1 MLPPHSTMSNS
12 SSNFLLVPIPEV
24 PAIDY
29 LHHRNVKIAVLG
41 ARSVGKTA
49 LIVRFLTKRFI
60 GDYEPNTGALYN
72 RQMNIDGDQI
82 TLQVQDTP
90 SVTQVE
96 CIPVLTPLI
105 QDVITRS
112 LLWADGF
119 VFVFSLTDTDSWKT
133 LRPLYQQI
141 RKMYPSIRLPFV
153 LIGNKADLPH
163 ARQVETIEGI
173 QLANEIGGTYFEV
186 SAREHCNEVY
196 DAFHQVCQEVS
207 KLIASSNGEKRR
219 GLLLARPKSPN
230 MQDFGRRLKQALSS
244 KVKSTSAI

>member
-1 MLPPHSTMSNS
+1 MLLPHTTMSNN

-24 PAIDY
+24 PVVDC
-29 LHHRNVKIAVLG
+29 LHNKNVKIAVLG

-49 LIVRFLTKRFI
+49 LIVRFLTRRFI
-60 GDYEPNTGALYN
+60 GDYEPNTGALYT

-90 SVTQVE
+90 F
-96 CIPVLTPLI
+96 II
-105 QDVITRS
+105 QGDGDDPRSQEVITRS
-112 LLWADGF
+112 LHWADGF
-119 VFVFSLTDTDSWKT
+119 VLVFSLTDTDSWKT
-133 LRPLYQQI
+133 LRPLHQQI
-141 RKMYPSIRLPFV
+141 RKIYPNIRLPFV

-163 ARQVETIEGI
+163 ARQVETTEGI
-173 QLANEIGGTYFEV
+173 QLANEMGGAYYEV
-186 SAREHCNEVY
+186 SARENCNEVY

-207 KLIASSNGEKRR
+207 KMMGSSNGEKRR

>member
-1 MLPPHSTMSNS
+1 MLLPHGTMSNS

-24 PAIDY
+24 PAVDC

-60 GDYEPNTGALYN
+60 GDYEPNTGALYT
-72 RQMNIDGDQI
+72 RQMNIDGDQT

-90 SVTQVE
+90 FAAQGDGDDRRS
-96 CIPVLTPLI
+96 

-112 LLWADGF
+112 LHWADGF
-119 VFVFSLTDTDSWKT
+119 VFVFSLTDTDSWKS

-141 RKMYPSIRLPFV
+141 RKIYPSIRLPCV
-153 LIGNKADLPH
+153 LMGNKADLPH

-186 SAREHCNEVY
+186 SARENCNEVY
-196 DAFHQVCQEVS
+196 DAFYQVCQEVS
-207 KLIASSNGEKRR
+207 KLIANSNGEKRR